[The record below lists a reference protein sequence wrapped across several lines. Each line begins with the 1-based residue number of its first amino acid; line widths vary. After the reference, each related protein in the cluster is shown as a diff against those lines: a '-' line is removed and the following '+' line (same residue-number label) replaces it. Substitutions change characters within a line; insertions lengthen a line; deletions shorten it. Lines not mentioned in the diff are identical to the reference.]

1 MSSLR
6 KTIVYKNGLRC
17 GENVAWAKNVAMQ
30 LESKPNYWVPRDV
43 IESEDESVPR
53 SGGEWIVRQLY
64 DVVRE
69 HLSEEGGEGQVVGE
83 WEGAE
88 YWAQVYSG
96 GRGLAFHLDKDEY
109 AMKHRREMVNPIYS
123 SVLYLSGSKTLQ
135 SPTIVTNEH
144 YDEIEKCIVPKDFP
158 TCSTM
163 VFPKE
168 NRYCIFDGRCGHG
181 VLDTNTKD
189 EDDVR
194 VVFLVNWWRKRPEE
208 VHRCPGSKDD
218 DMKSIVMV
226 NGGEPRG
233 RREGILELTVT
244 PRYLLGNE
252 PFMIGSFLQSQ
263 GILDAEDVWK
273 EKSRPVVLMR
283 HSGIVMI
290 PLSSSLKNED
300 APFVDGA
307 LVSREYQQSMIE

>member
-1 MSSLR
+1 MYR
-6 KTIVYKNGLRC
+6 DGLRC
-17 GENVAWAKNVAMQ
+17 RDDVDWARQVAMQ

-43 IESEDESVPR
+43 IESNEEHSLQ

-69 HLSEEGGEGQVVGE
+69 HLSEEGE

-88 YWAQVYSG
+88 YWAQVYTG
-96 GRGLAFHLDKDEY
+96 GRGLAFHIDKDEY
-109 AMKHRREMVNPIYS
+109 AMKHRREMVNPVYS
-123 SVLYLSGSKTLQ
+123 SVLYLSGSTRLQ

-144 YDEIEKCIVPKDFP
+144 YDEVQKCIVPKDFP

-181 VLDTNTKD
+181 VLDTNSKD

-208 VHRCPGSKDD
+208 VHRCPTEDDIGSEVVADA
-218 DMKSIVMV
+218 
-226 NGGEPRG
+226 GGSRG
-233 RREGILELTVT
+233 REGILELTVT

-252 PFMIGSFLQSQ
+252 PFMIGAFLQSH
-263 GILDAEDVWK
+263 GILNEEDVWK
-273 EKSRPVVLMR
+273 ETSRPIVLMR

-290 PLSSSLKNED
+290 PLSSSTEQED
-300 APFVDGA
+300 GVPFVDGA
-307 LVSREYQQSMIE
+307 LVSREYQRSMIQ